1 MFLNDLP
8 TVRYL
13 DSLDYYIG
21 RAQEGA
27 GNAAAAKAFYQ
38 KFLDIKAKADKGQA
52 LVEDTRKRLSALK
65 KP

>member
-21 RAQEGA
+21 RALEGQ
-27 GNAAAAKAFYQ
+27 GKKEAARASYQ
-38 KFLDIKAKADKGQA
+38 KFLDIKARADNGQA
-52 LVEDTRKRLSALK
+52 LVEDARTRLSALK
-65 KP
+65 

>member
-21 RAQEGA
+21 RALEGQ
-27 GNAAAAKAFYQ
+27 GKSAAAKESYQ
-38 KFLDIKAKADKGQA
+38 KFLDIKGKADQGQA
-52 LVEDTRKRLSALK
+52 LIADTRQRLGAL
-65 KP
+65 PVQ

>member
-21 RAQEGA
+21 RALEGQ
-27 GNAAAAKAFYQ
+27 GKKEAARASYE
-38 KFLDIKAKADKGQA
+38 KFLDIKAKADQGQA
-52 LVEDTRKRLSALK
+52 MVADARQRLGAL
-65 KP
+65 